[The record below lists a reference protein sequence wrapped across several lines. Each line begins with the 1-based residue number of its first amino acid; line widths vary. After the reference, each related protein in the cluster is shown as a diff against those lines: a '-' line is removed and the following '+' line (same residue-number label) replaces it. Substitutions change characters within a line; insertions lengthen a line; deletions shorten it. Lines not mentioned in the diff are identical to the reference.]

1 MFDQNSGPAAK
12 MFTTFMSILVIV
24 SITFFC
30 MSTIPGY
37 STPEESPT
45 FETADDIFNILFTLE
60 FIARCTVICFRP
72 DVKKELFDFFMI
84 VDFLAILPAIIDWL
98 TGKMPF
104 HPHDSPI
111 VDPTAA
117 SVFLVSNAVSRGA
130 LN

>member
-37 STPEESPT
+37 STPEESPA
-45 FETADDIFNILFTLE
+45 FETADDIFKMLFTLE

-98 TGKMPF
+98 TERPPLCVIPNF
-104 HPHDSPI
+104 QRLPAVTDSI
-111 VDPTAA
+111 
-117 SVFLVSNAVSRGA
+117 
-130 LN
+130 